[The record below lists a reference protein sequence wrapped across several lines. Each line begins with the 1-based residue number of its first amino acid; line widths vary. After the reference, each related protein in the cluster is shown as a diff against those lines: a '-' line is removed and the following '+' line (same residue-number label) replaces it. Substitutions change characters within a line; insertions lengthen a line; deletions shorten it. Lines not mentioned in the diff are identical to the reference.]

1 MCFSRRECSHTH
13 SHIKSCVTPA
23 ELFSYSQTPACEQRR
38 HDEYGITTT
47 PPAISLLP
55 CLLLLCLSSSEPI
68 PESWESAKSHK
79 TNVGTPNVE
88 GFSAELQKAL
98 ESDKPQI
105 NAWSQLQERKLH
117 WRSKPP
123 TASPAKKT
131 ACVCSCELL
140 KV

>member
-1 MCFSRRECSHTH
+1 MYVWFCSHTH
-13 SHIKSCVTPA
+13 SHTLKSYITPA
-23 ELFSYSQTPACEQRR
+23 ELFPCSQTPALDQRR
-38 HDEYGITTT
+38 HDGYGIATA

-55 CLLLLCLSSSEPI
+55 CLLLVCLSSSEII

-79 TNVGTPNVE
+79 TNLHTPNVV
-88 GFSAELQKAL
+88 GFSAELKRAL

-105 NAWSQLQERKLH
+105 NARSQLQDRKLH
-117 WRSKPP
+117 WRNKPP